1 MSAPEVG
8 QPWSWVPT
16 AFSAFSDKTLGIL
29 GATTR
34 VNGRIIYVN
43 EEHNWFRAEATF
55 AGGTI
60 RECFPIT
67 GAEM

>member
-1 MSAPEVG
+1 MSAPDVG
-8 QPWSWVPT
+8 QPWRWVRP
-16 AFSAFSDKTLGIL
+16 AVSACSARRRGLR

>member
-8 QPWSWVPT
+8 QPWSRVPT

-60 RECFPIT
+60 RECFKT
-67 GAEM
+67 DGGM